1 MLSVTTIGAATAFMA
16 GMASFLSPCVLP
28 VVPGYLSHSAGHFI
42 DQPGGSFRRRL
53 MVAAGNIPFVAGFST
68 VFVLIGLGISAFRR
82 FTAIDPVIMNYV
94 AGGFVIVFGLLMTG
108 LIHIPWLNRDLRFHP
123 TADPNRRIL
132 GGYVLGAGFALG
144 WTPCIGPILG
154 SIMTLAANGAM
165 GNATTL
171 MLVYALGL
179 AVPFLLASATLD
191 IFLVRMKRFA
201 HMGAWV
207 QRIAGGLLV
216 ITGIVI
222 ATGRMTTISSW
233 LVIHFPLLSK
243 LG

>member
-1 MLSVTTIGAATAFMA
+1 MLSVNTMGVATAFMA

-28 VVPGYLSHSAGHFI
+28 VVPGYLSHSAGYFI
-42 DQPGGSFRRRL
+42 DKPGGSFRRRIL
-53 MVAAGNIPFVAGFST
+53 VAAGNIPFVAGFST
-68 VFVLIGLGISAFRR
+68 VFVLIGLGISVFRR

-94 AGGFVIVFGLLMTG
+94 AGGIVMVFGLLMTG

-123 TADPNRRIL
+123 TADPNKRIL
-132 GGYVLGAGFALG
+132 GGYVLGVGFALG

-154 SIMTLAANGAM
+154 SIMTLAAAGTM

-191 IFLVRMKRFA
+191 FLLVRMNRVA
-201 HMGAWV
+201 HMGAWI
-207 QRIAGGLLV
+207 QRIAGGLL
-216 ITGIVI
+216 ILTGIAI
-222 ATGRMTTISSW
+222 ATGQMTSVSSW
-233 LVIHFPLLSK
+233 LVVQFPLLSK

>member
-1 MLSVTTIGAATAFMA
+1 M
-16 GMASFLSPCVLP
+16 
-28 VVPGYLSHSAGHFI
+28 
-42 DQPGGSFRRRL
+42 
-53 MVAAGNIPFVAGFST
+53 
-68 VFVLIGLGISAFRR
+68 
-82 FTAIDPVIMNYV
+82 
-94 AGGFVIVFGLLMTG
+94 VFGLLMTG

-123 TADPNRRIL
+123 AADPNKRIF
-132 GGYVLGAGFALG
+132 GGYVLGVGFALG

-154 SIMTLAANGAM
+154 SIMTLAAAGTM

-191 IFLVRMKRFA
+191 FLLVRMHRVA

-207 QRIAGGLLV
+207 QRVAGGLLV
-216 ITGIVI
+216 LTGIAI
-222 ATGRMTTISSW
+222 ATGRMTSVSARLI
-233 LVIHFPLLSK
+233 VQFPLLSK